1 MTRSGRTGL
10 VVVGVIVAGLIGIGL
25 LARQS
30 RVPSSGSVLEVLL
43 DDDIE
48 EQTPNQPFGEVFGGK
63 RLSLRDYEEAILRAK
78 DDPRINGLLLTLKR
92 PSMGFGRLQ
101 EMRDAIKAFH
111 AKGKWTIAWSET
123 AGEFGPGTGLYYLA
137 TACQEIWIAPPGD
150 VNLTG
155 FRSEVPFIRGVLDKL
170 KVYPDY
176 DHIGKY
182 KNAMNFYTDKA
193 MNASFRE
200 AMEAIIDSLYRQV
213 RQGISEARG
222 MTDDEVQAVV
232 DGGPY
237 LGPQA
242 LEAKLVDH
250 LGYRDELITYLTGK
264 NGGKLPIVKVRK
276 YLKGGRYWDEGA
288 RIALIYGVGGVTRG
302 ESDRNPLT
310 GSATM
315 GSDTVAAAIKE
326 AREDDSIK
334 AIVFRVDSP
343 GGSYIASDIIWRE
356 VTLTKGKKPIVVS
369 MGDVAGSGGYFVA
382 MGADKIVAQPGTITA
397 SIGVLAGKLVTKDF
411 WEMLGLTSDYI
422 QRGKHATFY
431 SSDQQFTVEE
441 RAIFRGWLERIYKD
455 FVGKVAQGRGKTF
468 DEIHAIA
475 QGRIWSGEDALKL
488 GLIDELGGL
497 PTAIERACELA
508 HLDPKTKVQLVEMP
522 SPKSFFQEIFSRDD
536 SSDSAATGL
545 DRLRGQIRDFVEEG
559 RLPIQDEVL
568 AMPYVPR
575 VR

>member
-30 RVPSSGSVLEVLL
+30 RVPSASSVLEVVL
-43 DDDIE
+43 DDDIGE
-48 EQTPNQPFGEVFGGK
+48 LSPSQPFGGVFGG
-63 RLSLRDYEEAILRAK
+63 RHLSVRDYEEAILRAK
-78 DDPRINGLLLTLKR
+78 DDTRITGLLLTIKR
-92 PSMGFGRLQ
+92 PQMGFGRVQ
-101 EMRDAIKAFH
+101 ELRDAIKAFGG
-111 AKGKWTIAWSET
+111 AGKWTVAWSET

-137 TACQEIWIAPPGD
+137 TACREIWIAPPGD

-182 KNAMNFYTDKA
+182 KNAMNFYTDKS

-213 RQGISEARG
+213 RQGIAEARN
-222 MTDDEVQAVV
+222 MTDDEVAAVV

-250 LGYRDELITYLTGK
+250 LGYRDELVTYLTEK
-264 NGGKLPIVKVRK
+264 NGGKLPIVKVSK
-276 YLKGGRYWDEGA
+276 YLKGGRVWDEGT

-302 ESDRNPLT
+302 ESDSNPLT
-310 GSATM
+310 GSSTM

-343 GGSYIASDIIWRE
+343 GGSYVASDIIWRE
-356 VTLTKGKKPIVVS
+356 VMLTKGKKPIVVS
-369 MGDVAGSGGYFVA
+369 MGDVAGSGGYFVSMA
-382 MGADKIVAQPGTITA
+382 ADRIIAQPGTITA

-411 WEMLGLTSDYI
+411 WEMVGLTSDYI
-422 QRGKHATFY
+422 QRGRHATFY
-431 SSDQQFTVEE
+431 STDQQFTAEE
-441 RAIFRGWLERIYKD
+441 RAIFKGWLERIYKD

-488 GLIDELGGL
+488 GLVDELGGL
-497 PTAIERACELA
+497 PTAVARAAELA
-508 HLDPKTKVQLVEMP
+508 HLDPKAKVQLVEVP
-522 SPKSFFQEIFSRDD
+522 EPKSFLQEIFSHDD
-536 SSDSAATGL
+536 SAETTSL
-545 DRLRGQIRDFVEEG
+545 ERLRLQIRDFVEDG
-559 RLPIQDEVL
+559 RLPIRDEVL

-575 VR
+575 IR

>member
-30 RVPSSGSVLEVLL
+30 RNPSSGSVLELVL
-43 DDDIE
+43 DDEIDE
-48 EQTPNQPFGEVFGGK
+48 LSPSEPFGEVFGGK
-63 RLSLRDYEEAILRAK
+63 RLSVRDYEEAILRAK

-92 PSMGFGRLQ
+92 PQMGFGRVQ
-101 EMRDAIKAFH
+101 ELRDAIKAFRSS
-111 AKGKWTIAWSET
+111 GKWTVAWTET

-137 TACQEIWIAPPGD
+137 SACESVWIAPPGD

-182 KNAMNFYTDKA
+182 KNAMNFYTDKS
-193 MNASFRE
+193 MNEAYRE
-200 AMEAIIDSLYRQV
+200 AMESIIDSLYRQV
-213 RQGISEARG
+213 RAGIAESRG
-222 MTDDEVQAVV
+222 MTDDEVAAVI

-250 LGYRDELITYLTGK
+250 LGYRDELVTWVTEK
-264 NGGKLPIVKVRK
+264 NGGKLPIVKPRK
-276 YLKGGRYWDEGA
+276 YLKAGRYWDEGA
-288 RIALIYGVGGVTRG
+288 RIALIYGVGGVSRG
-302 ESDRNPLT
+302 ESESNPFT
-310 GSATM
+310 GSPTM
-315 GSDTVAAAIKE
+315 GSDTVAAAIKD

-343 GGSYIASDIIWRE
+343 GGSYVASDIIWRE

-382 MGADKIVAQPGTITA
+382 MAADRIIAQPGTITA

-411 WEMLGLTSDYI
+411 WEMLGLSHDSI
-422 QRGKHATFY
+422 QRGRHATFY
-431 SSDQQFTVEE
+431 SSAQQFTPEE
-441 RAIFRGWLERIYKD
+441 RAIFKGWLERIYKD

-475 QGRIWSGEDALKL
+475 QGRIWTGEDALKL
-488 GLIDELGGL
+488 GLVDELGGL
-497 PTAIERACELA
+497 PIAVQRAAELA
-508 HLDPKTKVQLVEMP
+508 ELEPSQKVHLVEVP
-522 SPKSFFQEIFSRDD
+522 APKSFFQELFERDD
-536 SSDSAATGL
+536 STETSVQ
-545 DRLRGQIRDFVEEG
+545 RLRTQIRAFVEEG
-559 RLPIQDEVL
+559 RLPINDEVL